1 MYRQGRPVLLVT
13 TSLEESKRLQKF
25 LVNSNLP
32 ARLVNAQTSS
42 SDEERIVKR
51 AGRKNPVTVGTNILG
66 RGTDIKLGG
75 NLQAW
80 LDDFLLNLDSSY
92 SEHYNEWTALNM
104 LSEFKRLFE
113 PLPLKWLES
122 ICSYNYY
129 IVSDWYNESLTI
141 KTQGQVLIIPL
152 RVEYQKLLKQLIK
165 VSTEFD
171 KILPSSNLQ
180 VSSLLHL
187 ICMDRLLRLKLKLF
201 YIVIKLMSNK
211 QINDYIAFLLNKR
224 WDNNESYVRLFL
236 LFMLFS
242 FFSENPTR
250 VKKVQFD
257 PQILPVPLR
266 LSLDEF
272 VLLLFIPREF
282 LHCNL
287 TEDLERSFLFFFY
300 MIIILTIVRNRI
312 RNEQRLIKNLGGLHV
327 IGVESSTSRRIDLQL
342 RGRAARQGQPG
353 SSQFIAALDDS
364 LFQAYNGV
372 LTQPLKKLVNKVKN
386 DSIRIIKSVK
396 NIQEVAEGFARAERQ
411 EDASYEVFI
420 DECRAS
426 FVGRRK
432 SLVLN
437 EGSYSSDSIR
447 DIDKRWRFF
456 INRTSYLK
464 DLARI

>member
-1 MYRQGRPVLLVT
+1 
-13 TSLEESKRLQKF
+13 
-25 LVNSNLP
+25 
-32 ARLVNAQTSS
+32 
-42 SDEERIVKR
+42 
-51 AGRKNPVTVGTNILG
+51 
-66 RGTDIKLGG
+66 
-75 NLQAW
+75 
-80 LDDFLLNLDSSY
+80 
-92 SEHYNEWTALNM
+92 
-104 LSEFKRLFE
+104 
-113 PLPLKWLES
+113 
-122 ICSYNYY
+122 
-129 IVSDWYNESLTI
+129 
-141 KTQGQVLIIPL
+141 
-152 RVEYQKLLKQLIK
+152 
-165 VSTEFD
+165 
-171 KILPSSNLQ
+171 
-180 VSSLLHL
+180 
-187 ICMDRLLRLKLKLF
+187 
-201 YIVIKLMSNK
+201 
-211 QINDYIAFLLNKR
+211 
-224 WDNNESYVRLFL
+224 
-236 LFMLFS
+236 
-242 FFSENPTR
+242 
-250 VKKVQFD
+250 
-257 PQILPVPLR
+257 
-266 LSLDEF
+266 
-272 VLLLFIPREF
+272 
-282 LHCNL
+282 L

-386 DSIRIIKSVK
+386 DSIRIIKIVK